1 MVMKLSSTILVCLII
16 CGEKFPVFY
25 DKLEKEK
32 NIYTEGNGRILR
44 LVNSFLHESLLL
56 LPIIILIILFC
67 ILKTLELGAELP
79 QKIMPY
85 KIIEWKWE

>member
-1 MVMKLSSTILVCLII
+1 M
-16 CGEKFPVFY
+16 Y
-25 DKLEKEK
+25 R
-32 NIYTEGNGRILR
+32 EGNGRILR
-44 LVNSFLHESLLL
+44 LLNSFLHESLLP

-85 KIIEWKWE
+85 EIIEWKLE